1 MKEIMKRI
9 IVFTII
15 SFLLIPIA
23 AAAAAEAKNIV
34 KIGSDI
40 IIENGQTVN
49 NVVDIGG
56 QVTIYGLA
64 EGNVLA
70 VGGSIV
76 LTNNAV
82 VRGNVVCVGGVIAK
96 SSGAQ
101 VFGDITEINSSNIS
115 TAVASVFRG
124 EMEGWS
130 LIFNIISLCFFAVIF
145 LIALLMT
152 ILIPRPL
159 TAIVH
164 EIQNR
169 KSRSFFWGF
178 LATLMMVPFFML
190 LVVSIIGITLIPL
203 AFTMLLLAL
212 IFGYIAVGTLIGN
225 FLFHRI
231 SRGREKTLVGQTLLG
246 LILLWLI
253 GWIPYIGWIAKVFAL
268 TLGLGGVLLALF
280 GRKERLVTPPP
291 VEEPLKP
298 AADA

>member
-1 MKEIMKRI
+1 MTGIMKKI
-9 IVFTII
+9 IILTII

-23 AAAAAEAKNIV
+23 AAAAAKNIV
-34 KIGSDI
+34 KIGADL
-40 IIENGQTVN
+40 IIEKDQTVN

-56 QVTIYGLA
+56 QVTVYGLI

-70 VGGSIV
+70 VGGSVV

-82 VRGNVVCVGGVIAK
+82 VRGNVVCVGGVIVK
-96 SSGAQ
+96 GSGAQ
-101 VFGDITEINSSNIS
+101 VFGDITEINSANIS

-124 EMEGWS
+124 ELEGWS

-145 LIALLMT
+145 IIALLMT

-164 EIQNR
+164 EIQSH
-169 KSRSFFWGF
+169 KAKSFFWGF
-178 LATLMMVPFFML
+178 LATLTMVPFFML
-190 LVVSIIGITLIPL
+190 LVISIIGITLIPL

-212 IFGYIAVGTLIGN
+212 ILGYIAAGTLIGN
-225 FLFHRI
+225 FIFIRI
-231 SRGREKTLVGQTLLG
+231 FRGRKKTLVGQTLLG

-253 GWIPYIGWIAKVFAL
+253 GWIPYIGWIVKVFAL

-280 GRKERLVTPPP
+280 SRKERLVTPPQP
-291 VEEPLKP
+291 LEEPLKP
-298 AADA
+298 ISE

>member
-1 MKEIMKRI
+1 MTEIMKKI
-9 IVFTII
+9 IIFTII

-23 AAAAAEAKNIV
+23 AAAAAAAKNIV
-34 KIGSDI
+34 KIGADL
-40 IIENGQTVN
+40 IIEKDQTVN

-56 QVTIYGLA
+56 QVTVYGLI

-70 VGGSIV
+70 VGGSVV
-76 LTNNAV
+76 LSNNAV
-82 VRGNVVCVGGVIAK
+82 VRGNVVCVGGVIVK
-96 SSGAQ
+96 GSGAQ
-101 VFGDITEINSSNIS
+101 VFGDITEINSANIS

-145 LIALLMT
+145 IIALLMT

-164 EIQNR
+164 EIQSH
-169 KSRSFFWGF
+169 KAKSFFWGF
-178 LATLMMVPFFML
+178 LATLTMVPFFML
-190 LVVSIIGITLIPL
+190 LVISIIGITLIPL

-212 IFGYIAVGTLIGN
+212 ILGYIAAGTLIGN
-225 FLFHRI
+225 FIFIRI
-231 SRGREKTLVGQTLLG
+231 FRGRKKTLVGQTLLG

-253 GWIPYIGWIAKVFAL
+253 GWIPYIGWIVKVFAL

-280 GRKERLVTPPP
+280 SRKERLVTPPQP
-291 VEEPLKP
+291 LEEPLKP
-298 AADA
+298 ISE